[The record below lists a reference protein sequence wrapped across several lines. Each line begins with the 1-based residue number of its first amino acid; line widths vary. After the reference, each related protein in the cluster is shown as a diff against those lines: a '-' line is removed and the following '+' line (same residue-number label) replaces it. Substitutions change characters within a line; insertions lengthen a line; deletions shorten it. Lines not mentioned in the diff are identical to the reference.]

1 MKYDASLEA
10 LLAERFP
17 GDSLIALAT
26 AVDGLPSVRTVDA
39 YYAGGAFHIVT
50 HAKSGKMRHIA
61 LNPVVGVCGDWFTGH
76 GIAEN
81 LGHVLLPENA
91 ALMDRMRNAFAG
103 WYGNGH
109 VNEADPD
116 TVLLRIRLTDGVLF
130 RNGTRYDIDFT

>member
-1 MKYDASLEA
+1 MRYDASIDA
-10 LLAERFP
+10 LLAGRFP
-17 GDSLIALAT
+17 GDSLISLAT

-50 HAKSGKMRHIA
+50 HARSGKMRQIA

-76 GIAEN
+76 GMAED

-91 ALMDRMRNAFAG
+91 ALMEKVRAAFAS

-116 TVLLRIRLTDGVLF
+116 TILLRIRLTDGVLF
-130 RNGTRYDIDFT
+130 HNGTRYDIDFT

>member
-1 MKYDASLEA
+1 MKCDASIEA

-17 GDSLIALAT
+17 GDSLISLAT
-26 AVDGLPSVRTVDA
+26 AVGGLPSVRTVDA

-50 HAKSGKMRHIA
+50 HAQSGKMRQIA

-76 GIAEN
+76 GTAEN

-91 ALMDRMRNAFAG
+91 ALMENVRAAFAG

-109 VNEADPD
+109 VNELDPD
-116 TVLLRIRLTDGVLF
+116 TILLRVVLTDGLLF
-130 RNGTRYDIDFT
+130 RNGTRYEIDFI